1 MIYEI
6 GVTINYVHRTNCKF
20 SDGDMRKAKYK
31 GEPITFGL
39 DLVQSQHP
47 NAVIEFDYIKEYDN
61 VVD

>member
-6 GVTINYVHRTNCKF
+6 GVTINYVHRSSCKF

-47 NAVIEFDYIKEYDN
+47 NAVIEFDYI
-61 VVD
+61 